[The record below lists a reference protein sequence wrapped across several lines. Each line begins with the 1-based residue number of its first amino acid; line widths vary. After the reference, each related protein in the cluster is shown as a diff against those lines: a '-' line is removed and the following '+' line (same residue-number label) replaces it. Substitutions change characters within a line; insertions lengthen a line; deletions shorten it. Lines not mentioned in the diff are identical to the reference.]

1 MDDEAVLYNQV
12 TARVIQVSADVTAMI
27 TAIVG
32 VLGTLSAPLLLQR
45 MSARQGEQQAAA
57 DERRRHFEERRA
69 AYTTMNRACREFN
82 TMLKDALHRI
92 RDGAYSDSD
101 RAEVENIRRTYRDR
115 YAEIQMIVPER
126 VIDAVR
132 AVNRILA
139 EADAAAKRLDRGIPR
154 DNETADLVLAALK
167 DVEPKLTELT
177 YIMRADLGVED

>member
-1 MDDEAVLYNQV
+1 MDDEAVLRNQV
-12 TARVIQVSADVTAMI
+12 TAKVIRVSADVTAMI

-69 AYTTMNRACREFN
+69 AYTAMNRACREFN

-92 RDGAYSDSD
+92 RDGVYSDSD

-126 VIDAVR
+126 IVDAVR
-132 AVNRILA
+132 AVNKILA
-139 EADAAAKRLDRGIPR
+139 EADAAAKRLDRGISR
-154 DNETADLVLAALK
+154 DNETPELVLAALK
-167 DVEPKLTELT
+167 DVEPRLTELT
-177 YIMRADLGVED
+177 YIMRVDLGVED